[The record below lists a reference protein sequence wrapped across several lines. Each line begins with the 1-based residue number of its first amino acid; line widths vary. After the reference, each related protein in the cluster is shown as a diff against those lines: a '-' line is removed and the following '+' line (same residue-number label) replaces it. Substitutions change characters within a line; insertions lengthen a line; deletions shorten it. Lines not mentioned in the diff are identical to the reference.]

1 MTIVFSNVSLLA
13 VNNLDCFEDVIID
26 LQRETER
33 TKIEV
38 FIIRFKSYIAT

>member
-13 VNNLDCFEDVIID
+13 VNNLDCFEDAMID

-38 FIIRFKSYIAT
+38 CIIRFKSYIAT

>member
-13 VNNLDCFEDVIID
+13 VNNLDCFEDVLID
-26 LQRETER
+26 LQLETER

>member
-13 VNNLDCFEDVIID
+13 VNNLDCFEDD